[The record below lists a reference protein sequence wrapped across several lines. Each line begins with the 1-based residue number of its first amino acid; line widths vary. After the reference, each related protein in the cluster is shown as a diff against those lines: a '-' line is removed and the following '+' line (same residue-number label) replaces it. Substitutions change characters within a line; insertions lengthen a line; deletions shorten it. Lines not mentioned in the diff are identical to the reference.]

1 MINVVCNVYSYS
13 LRRIGWRR
21 VCRNT
26 LMGGAIVTVGG
37 AVVTMGTKGHLAV
50 TRK

>member
-1 MINVVCNVYSYS
+1 M
-13 LRRIGWRR
+13 
-21 VCRNT
+21 CRNT